1 MSNRDLAILE
11 DAIKDINLS
20 FTDVRNEIKGLGIQL
35 SQIGKIT
42 DLINDIAEQ
51 TNLLA
56 LNATIEAA
64 RAGEAGR
71 GFAVVAEEIRKLAE
85 QSKTSSSNISSL
97 LENLMNK
104 SNLAIKTSDI
114 MKDKLN
120 GQITVIGNSVNSFKE
135 IIIMWKKFFQES
147 VI

>member
-1 MSNRDLAILE
+1 MAILE

>member
-1 MSNRDLAILE
+1 MAILE

-42 DLINDIAEQ
+42 DLINDIAVQ

-56 LNATIEAA
+56 LNAAIEAA

>member
-1 MSNRDLAILE
+1 LAILE